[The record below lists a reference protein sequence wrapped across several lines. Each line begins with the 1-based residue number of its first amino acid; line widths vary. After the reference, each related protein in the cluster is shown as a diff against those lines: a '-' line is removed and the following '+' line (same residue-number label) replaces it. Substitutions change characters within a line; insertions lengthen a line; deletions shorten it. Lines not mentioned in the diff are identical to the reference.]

1 MRGFLADGCVLCL
14 QSADRLDHAERIF
27 SMTNEPTQIDEN
39 DPTNTGSSSTAPLN
53 AQEGAG
59 SGTKDPTGVEGANPA
74 LDDTGNVKAGE
85 TGEAPQAPENSG
97 DLDLTPQGLSDEPA
111 KQEDPDSLAKPDNS

>member
-1 MRGFLADGCVLCL
+1 
-14 QSADRLDHAERIF
+14 
-27 SMTNEPTQIDEN
+27 MTDEPTSIDEN

-53 AQEGAG
+53 GAG
-59 SGTKDPTGVEGANPA
+59 SGTKDPTGVEGSNPA

-85 TGEAPQAPENSG
+85 TGEAPAAPENSG

-111 KQEDPDSLAKPDNS
+111 KQEDPESLAKPDNS